1 MRKQFGLF
9 KQVDAYLQ
17 AFALPF
23 IVAVV
28 TYLIASDGL
37 EKKLLYT
44 YFLVG
49 GLQLLSF
56 FINWFWGG
64 LNQSKFRKRYAIT
77 LLVLLISIIPP
88 FTFLG
93 ASILLFISPVLA
105 ILYAYYN
112 FQEYKDQAFFY

>member
-23 IVAVV
+23 IVVVV
-28 TYLIASDGL
+28 TAFLTFEEAH
-37 EKKLLYT
+37 EKLLYS
-44 YFLVG
+44 YFAIG
-49 GLQLLSF
+49 ALQLLSF

>member
-17 AFALPF
+17 VIALPSIIA
-23 IVAVV
+23 IVAM
-28 TYLIASDGL
+28 LIAKDGL
-37 EKKLLYT
+37 GEKLFYT
-44 YFLVG
+44 YFIVG
-49 GLQLLSF
+49 GVQLLSF

-77 LLVLLISIIPP
+77 LLVLLVSIIPP

>member
-23 IVAVV
+23 IVVLV
-28 TYLIASDGL
+28 TILMASDRPG
-37 EKKLLYT
+37 EKLLYA
-44 YFLVG
+44 YFCVG

-56 FINWFWGG
+56 FVNWFWGG

-93 ASILLFISPVLA
+93 ASILLFMSPVLA